1 MNDKAPEGKRF
12 LKYLP
17 DWILN
22 CGLLEEMKTFLNNA
36 ENFKT
41 TRIPSRAVL
50 NRPSV
55 SSSFN
60 SQFPT

>member
-1 MNDKAPEGKRF
+1 MNDKAPEGKWF

-22 CGLLEEMKTFLNNA
+22 CDLLEETKTFLNNA

-41 TRIPSRAVL
+41 TRIPSRALL

-55 SSSFN
+55 CKSFN
-60 SQFPT
+60 SQLPA